1 MLIEKFH
8 KNNVIFW
15 RSDVSGLF
23 IQCFF
28 SSCNNKN
35 IYLLDVINLVTAFKK
50 KAKQKVEF

>member
-1 MLIEKFH
+1 MLIEKFD